1 MEETARLVLIL
12 YALAMAALLVWS
24 ADGQEDSTLSE
35 AGDRSPSRSGKSLL
49 SSKLL
54 KIQNKLKRAAIIR
67 KGR

>member
-24 ADGQEDSTLSE
+24 ADGQEDPSLSK
-35 AGDRSPSRSGKSLL
+35 ADDHGPSPSGKSPL

-54 KIQNKLKRAAIIR
+54 KIQNKLKQAAIIR